1 MPRDPAYHSL
11 PKHLSHNTSTH
22 EKHHQQSLMEQ
33 LGNAAPLHSGALPM
47 AGPTPE
53 GQKIRILANPS
64 EDLATYVIAGE
75 DHTLGNAVRYL
86 LSRDPRI
93 AVAGYSIPHPS
104 EHKIHLR
111 IQTYKQGT
119 VQLPQSDND
128 SSAPATT
135 SQVLVENCQH
145 LSNMCDTLMDT
156 LDAAEIVYQ
165 ERQQAAAKA

>member
-1 MPRDPAYHSL
+1 MLPEGMTIKLTSDNRNDP
-11 PKHLSHNTSTH
+11 KGTKT
-22 EKHHQQSLMEQ
+22 LMEQ
-33 LGNAAPLHSGALPM
+33 LGDAAPLHSGALPM
-47 AGPTPE
+47 PTPTPD

-119 VQLPQSDND
+119 VQLPQSVD
-128 SSAPATT
+128 STTPATT

-145 LSNMCDTLMDT
+145 LSDMCDTLMET

-165 ERQQAAAKA
+165 ERQSAASNA